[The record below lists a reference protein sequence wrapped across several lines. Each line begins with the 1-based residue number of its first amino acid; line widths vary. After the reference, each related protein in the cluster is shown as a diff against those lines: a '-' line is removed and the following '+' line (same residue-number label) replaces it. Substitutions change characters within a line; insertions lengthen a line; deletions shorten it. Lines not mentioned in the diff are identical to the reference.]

1 MIQCWK
7 LGSHERIEM
16 ESWAEVY
23 FVISVVVLLAILIG
37 LVIVPLAE
45 D

>member
-1 MIQCWK
+1 
-7 LGSHERIEM
+7 M